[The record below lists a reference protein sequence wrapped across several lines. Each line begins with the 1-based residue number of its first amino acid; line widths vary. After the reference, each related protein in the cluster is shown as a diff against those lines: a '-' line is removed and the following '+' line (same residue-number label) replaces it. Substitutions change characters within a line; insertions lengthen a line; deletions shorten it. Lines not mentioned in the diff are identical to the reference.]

1 MKTKDNN
8 GTTLNK
14 GDSVQVIKDLDVK
27 GASIKLKRGEVL
39 KNIRLTDSSE
49 EVECKVGKK
58 TMVLKTMFLKKR

>member
-1 MKTKDNN
+1 METKDSN
-8 GTTLNK
+8 GTTLNN

-39 KNIRLTDSSE
+39 KNIRLTDSPDA
-49 EVECKVGKK
+49 VECKVGKK

>member
-1 MKTKDNN
+1 METKDSN
-8 GTTLNK
+8 GTTLNN

-39 KNIRLTDSSE
+39 KNIRVTDSQD

-58 TMVLKTMFLKKR
+58 TMVLKTIFLKKR